1 MPRIARYMGC
11 PKLVMQAILFP
22 LLFHSVS
29 AFSLQES
36 GVVAPLGKLNVPAQV
51 MASHCL
57 TMVSP
62 NYPQSDSPRA
72 TSVLVRVVIWKT
84 GQVSPMRVVSG
95 PPALGDAA
103 MNAVR
108 QWRYKPYVHD
118 EEPVD
123 VTTDVRVDFDPTKP
137 GGFVTHPK
145 N

>member
-1 MPRIARYMGC
+1 
-11 PKLVMQAILFP
+11 
-22 LLFHSVS
+22 
-29 AFSLQES
+29 
-36 GVVAPLGKLNVPAQV
+36 
-51 MASHCL
+51 
-57 TMVSP
+57 
-62 NYPQSDSPRA
+62 
-72 TSVLVRVVIWKT
+72 
-84 GQVSPMRVVSG
+84 MRVVSG